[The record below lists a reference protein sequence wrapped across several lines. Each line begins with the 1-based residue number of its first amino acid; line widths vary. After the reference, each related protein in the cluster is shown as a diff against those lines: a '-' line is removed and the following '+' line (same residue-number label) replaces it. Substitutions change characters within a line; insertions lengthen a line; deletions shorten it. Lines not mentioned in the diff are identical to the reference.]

1 MLIHTRRRALGLL
14 VAACAGTRFMP
25 AVPRAFAQN
34 GDSEESNDSG
44 KPECFDSKDFGRWK
58 AQASDSNAGASLSDA
73 PKVAPCDLSMNIQ
86 VNTRF
91 DAKIFLTGDPDKA
104 PLPEEFLIKPEN
116 RLIAKTADGKVV
128 VDEALCGNCT
138 DIYDDQVS
146 IVLPLAT
153 APLFRDE
160 NSVELAIRL
169 TGKKDDC
176 RFKLDAATLRKA
188 LDWATERRDAL
199 AKEKDNDE
207 CVAPEGGCF
216 ITTACCAV
224 IGLPDD
230 CFELRTLRRYR
241 DEVLAKTP
249 DGHAQIAR
257 YYAEAPHILASLA
270 RDARKSERVL
280 LSVYAR
286 FVLPAALA
294 AKFGLNELAYGLY
307 TRMLAELADPGM
319 TTGAEA
325 AASTPVALN
334 PEESS

>member
-1 MLIHTRRRALGLL
+1 MLTHTRRRALGLFL
-14 VAACAGTRFMP
+14 AACGARFLP
-25 AVPRAFAQN
+25 VASRAFAQD
-34 GDSEESNDSG
+34 GDSEESTESSE
-44 KPECFDSKDFGRWK
+44 PECFDTKAFGSWK

-73 PKVAPCDLSMNIQ
+73 PKIAPCDLSMDLQ

-91 DAKIFLTGDPDKA
+91 DAKIFLTGDPDKT
-104 PLPEEFLIKPEN
+104 PLPEEVLVKPEN
-116 RLIAKTADGKVV
+116 RLIAKTADGTAV

-160 NSVELAIRL
+160 DSVELAIRL
-169 TGKKDDC
+169 AGKKDDC
-176 RFKLDAATLRKA
+176 RFKIDSATLRKA
-188 LDWATERRDAL
+188 LDGATERRDAL

-207 CVAPEGGCF
+207 CVSPEGGCF
-216 ITTACCAV
+216 ITSACCAI

-257 YYAEAPHILASLA
+257 YYALAPQVLA
-270 RDARKSERVL
+270 RLAGNARESELVL

-294 AKFGLNELAYGLY
+294 AKFGLNALAYGLY
-307 TRMLAELADPGM
+307 TQMLTELAGPGM
-319 TTGAEA
+319 TTDAEA